1 MTRMS
6 CRATVSCRWTVCCG
20 RGWSALFPEAP
31 QSRPAIPPASP
42 VECYF
47 MLWHEQASPLQAHLH
62 GALLIGVWQAS
73 MHRRYKMPPATT
85 SPGQTL
91 FLVYQHIRKIS
102 ICAQANFHSQKPR
115 VGLCM
120 TFMIGFLG
128 RLALPAK
135 VHPKPFA
142 GVPQHCGCLNLSQ
155 QGILE

>member
-62 GALLIGVWQAS
+62 GALLIGVWQACIGDIRCRLQQ
-73 MHRRYKMPPATT
+73 RRQARRCSWSISTFAKFQ
-85 SPGQTL
+85 SVLKQTFTRKNHVL
-91 FLVYQHIRKIS
+91 AFAWLLWLASLAGLLYLQKSTQSHLLVSHS
-102 ICAQANFHSQKPR
+102 I
-115 VGLCM
+115 VVVW
-120 TFMIGFLG
+120 T
-128 RLALPAK
+128 
-135 VHPKPFA
+135 
-142 GVPQHCGCLNLSQ
+142 CLSK
-155 QGILE
+155 EF

>member
-1 MTRMS
+1 MS
-6 CRATVSCRWTVCCG
+6 CYGLVQVNCLLRPGLICSVSRSSTESASHPTSVPRRMLFYALAWT
-20 RGWSALFPEAP
+20 SI
-31 QSRPAIPPASP
+31 STS
-42 VECYF
+42 
-47 MLWHEQASPLQAHLH
+47 SPLAWCPTHRSL
-62 GALLIGVWQAS
+62 AS

-85 SPGQTL
+85 SPGQAL

-120 TFMIGFLG
+120 IFMIGFLG